1 MLGKNKFIF
10 PFLMVLCCQSMLH
23 SQEGHILEKIDSL
36 IAIDQL
42 EKAKTLILK
51 ETEKEKTHLNLGK
64 LVYPLGKIEFLK
76 DKNTSFNDARDF
88 LQHID
93 DKSLHDTILYEGLL
107 GMGLLHVDQ
116 GSVVAANDYALKAN
130 TMAKSLG
137 NPLKMMESEFHL
149 SEIGLKLGDF
159 NQLMQRTE
167 NVLQLIKDNPSL
179 KFPLAPRTYNYKAS
193 LSHFMGQPDSANYYF
208 ERALKSI
215 SNSSDTPENRYYLPG
230 TIYGNWVMVKQSE
243 GDYHAAM
250 DMTLSCITHFN
261 TFLEKTNNH
270 PLTEKIHGN
279 LTIAYRNLGSL
290 YNDIGNKK
298 RAKQIATLGYN
309 HAKNNLLPN
318 TVQYFSSIL
327 LMAEAHLFSKDLNK
341 SRKYLEEAEKSLN
354 SIPGDNLSYW
364 GNLFN
369 VYGDLES
376 EYDNY
381 DEAISY
387 YHKTLSVYEKNNP
400 DGYSQNQIYTQ
411 LNLAQTYSR
420 AGLFDQA
427 KDLLN
432 KTQQKVQERY
442 GKGGYLDNAV
452 SLSKIRVSFEADDFL
467 ETIMLCNALLES
479 YNSRFSGNEKNRYYF
494 GADQAKVVLFLA
506 KARYGMLATKS
517 PATLAEITKLI
528 DEATKIVENRRPLV
542 SSQQAVADLIEDNK
556 EVFDFAKKVYLDL
569 YNSTKNHEYLEKVMA
584 LHESAIYNKIRARL
598 NLIESTLAPAEIKE
612 REQLIKE
619 RMNSFFD
626 AEAGTQFNVLEWEK
640 TSESWD
646 NYLDSIQ
653 KNYPEYYAM
662 RYASIVRP
670 LTKLKQPIN
679 PETTI
684 VRYFFVGENLYAF
697 VHNNT
702 KTSLIELPNTLDN
715 ACIRVLSDYTSDT
728 DMLFNCLKTLHDQ
741 LWAPLAKH
749 VDTKNVIIFPDAELF
764 NLSFELLTP
773 ERVSSLNDI
782 SKNALLSQHNISY
795 NYSLLLLENGSKT
808 LQYDSDFVAF
818 VPEFDHAMKANYQ
831 MAISDS
837 LFLDKAYLML
847 LPQPFS
853 TDLAKKFGKK
863 FDGNTFLN
871 SNASKQLFSES
882 AKEHKIIH
890 IGTHAESNNVNP
902 ELSRLVFAKN
912 VSDSININDNYLYT
926 YEIYNQNLSS
936 NLAILTACETGKPTY
951 QPGEGM
957 ISLAHAFNYAGSES
971 ILTSLWQIDEQSST
985 QILGYFYDYLSEGK
999 PKDEALRL
1007 AKLDYLQNADGRTLH
1022 PQYWAGLVLMGNTS
1036 PIELS
1041 TGNHWIWWG
1050 LILVALALLL
1060 WWWAQKKRP
1069 SEH

>member
-1 MLGKNKFIF
+1 MFGKNKFIF
-10 PFLMVLCCQSMLH
+10 PFLMALCCQSLLH
-23 SQEGHILEKIDSL
+23 SQEGPTLDRIDSL

-42 EKAKTLILK
+42 EKARNLILN
-51 ETEKEKTHLNLGK
+51 ETEKDTAHLNLGK

-76 DKNTSFNDARDF
+76 DKNTSFNDARAL
-88 LQHID
+88 LQRIEN
-93 DKSLHDTILYEGLL
+93 KRLQDTITYEGLL

-116 GSVVAANDYALKAN
+116 GSVVAANDYVLRAN
-130 TMAKSLG
+130 TLAKSIG
-137 NPLKMMESEFHL
+137 NPLKNMESEFHL

-159 NQLMQRTE
+159 NQLLQRTE
-167 NVLQLIKDNPSL
+167 NALGLIKGNPSI

-193 LSHFMGQPDSANYYF
+193 LSHFMGHPDSANYYF
-208 ERALKSI
+208 ERALKSV
-215 SNSSDTPENRYYLPG
+215 SGTSDTPENRYYLPG

-270 PLTEKIHGN
+270 SLTEKVHGN

-290 YNDIGNKK
+290 YNDVGNKE
-298 RAKQIATLGYN
+298 RAKQIAALGYH

-327 LMAEAHLFSKDLNK
+327 MMAEAHLYSRDLYK
-341 SRKYLEEAEKSLN
+341 SRKYLEEAERSLS

-381 DEAISY
+381 DDAISY

-420 AGLFDQA
+420 AGVFNQA

-432 KTQQKVQERY
+432 KTQEKVQERY

-452 SLSKIRVSFEADDFL
+452 SLSKIRVLFSADKYS
-467 ETIMLCNALLES
+467 ETVTLCDQLLKN
-479 YNSRFSGNEKNRYYF
+479 YNSQFPGNERNKYYF
-494 GADQAKVVLFLA
+494 GADQAQVVMFLA
-506 KARYGMLATKS
+506 KAKYGMLTTKTPS
-517 PATLAEITKLI
+517 TLTEITKLV
-528 DEATKIVENRRPLV
+528 DQATEIVENRRSLV
-542 SSQQAVADLIEDNK
+542 SSQQAVADLIENNK

-569 YNSTKNHEYLEKVMA
+569 YGLTRNDDDLEKVMA

-598 NLIESTLAPAEIKE
+598 NLIEGNLAPAEIKE
-612 REQLIKE
+612 REQLIKD

-626 AEAGTQFNVLEWEK
+626 AETETQFDVSEWEK
-640 TSESWD
+640 TSKDWD
-646 NYLDSIQ
+646 NHLDSIQ
-653 KNYPEYYAM
+653 KNYPEYHDM

-670 LTKLKQPIN
+670 LTKLKKSIN

-684 VRYFFVGENLYAF
+684 VRYFFVGKNLYAF

-702 KTSLIELPNTLDN
+702 KTSLVELSNTMDN
-715 ACIRVLSDYTSDT
+715 ECIRTISNYASDT
-728 DMLFNCLKTLHDQ
+728 EVLFNCLKTLYDE
-741 LWAPLAKH
+741 LWAPLTKY

-764 NLSFELLTP
+764 NLSFELLTS
-773 ERVSSLNDI
+773 EKVSSLKDI
-782 SKNALLSQHNISY
+782 SKVGLLSKHNISY

-808 LQYDSDFVAF
+808 LQFDNDFVAF

-837 LFLDKAYLML
+837 LFLDKAYLTL

-912 VSDSININDNYLYT
+912 VSDSVNINDNYLYT

-985 QILGYFYDYLSEGK
+985 QILDYFYDYLSEGK

-1036 PIELS
+1036 AIELS
-1041 TGNHWIWWG
+1041 TDNHWLLWG
-1050 LILVALALLL
+1050 LGLVFLTFLL
-1060 WWWAQKKRP
+1060 WWIQRKRP
-1069 SEH
+1069 STN